1 MTQTNSTQFNP
12 YQFRFTWHSKGRKHF
27 APAKSTLAFR
37 VPLSKSPVLRMKPW
51 PNSIRIH
58 HSQFKAQ
65 FTLDFRMPLLRSP
78 VHRTKHWPNSI
89 QFPNSKINYPN
100 TKSGQKLDQSE
111 LPQVL
116 YQNPTQTSQIRTSQI
131 SSSQQP
137 KTRPWCEA
145 TQSTPKDSKICNQ
158 SNLIKPA
165 SLDKA
170 LIWNCPPCPIPFA
183 SNQFTPNQLQSSM
196 QTINLLSQ
204 LLPHF
209 CRG

>member
-1 MTQTNSTQFNP
+1 MDSAKTKASGKTETNSIQINSSQFRFANTKALNFTDDSKFNNETNSTQFNP

-27 APAKSTLAFR
+27 ALAKSTLAFR

-100 TKSGQKLDQSE
+100 TKSGQ
-111 LPQVL
+111 
-116 YQNPTQTSQIRTSQI
+116 
-131 SSSQQP
+131 
-137 KTRPWCEA
+137 
-145 TQSTPKDSKICNQ
+145 
-158 SNLIKPA
+158 
-165 SLDKA
+165 
-170 LIWNCPPCPIPFA
+170 
-183 SNQFTPNQLQSSM
+183 
-196 QTINLLSQ
+196 
-204 LLPHF
+204 
-209 CRG
+209 

>member
-65 FTLDFRMPLLRSP
+65 FTLDFRMLLLRSP

-137 KTRPWCEA
+137 KTRPWYEA
-145 TQSTPKDSKICNQ
+145 TQSTPRIQRSATGQTLSNQ
-158 SNLIKPA
+158 PA
-165 SLDKA
+165 SARLWLETTH
-170 LIWNCPPCPIPFA
+170 LI
-183 SNQFTPNQLQSSM
+183 QF
-196 QTINLLSQ
+196 
-204 LLPHF
+204 LLPQINSLQINYKVL
-209 CRG
+209 CRL